1 MNRTSIID
9 LLTLNCVWRVK
20 RGYDFTYAP
29 FASALQ
35 LIDLSLGIYAV
46 MVCVMSAV
54 FTMNGVPAKTFK
66 TKSFW
71 VLNLAN
77 SSWSTKLT
85 NDCFWHLRHQFFRLK
100 WLIHLD
106 RTALKRNF
114 TKILDSLSMTAEK
127 NKLTAYSSKTPTS
140 IHKFINKFITAFC
153 TNTDFWLAL
162 NGIQLQMHASI
173 YPL

>member
-9 LLTLNCVWRVK
+9 LRTCDCVWRVK
-20 RGYDFTYAP
+20 RGYDFTYAT

-54 FTMNGVPAKTFK
+54 FTMNGVAAKTFK

-71 VLNLAN
+71 VLNFVN

-85 NDCFWHLRHQFFRLK
+85 NDCFWHSRHQFFRLK

-127 NKLTAYSSKTPTS
+127 KK
-140 IHKFINKFITAFC
+140 KKINSRLFKN
-153 TNTDFWLAL
+153 TNL
-162 NGIQLQMHASI
+162 HS
-173 YPL
+173 